1 MFSKF
6 RLLLSNSR
14 DTELV
19 KDTEPMKL
27 GVSYNL
33 FDGEELLESSIRCV
47 REHVDYVS
55 VVYQTV
61 SNYGQACTADLVDT
75 LIGLKRNRLV
85 DELYEYTPQTFSR
98 DKNNASYNE
107 LEKRNVGLNMSR
119 RNGCTH
125 HMSMDCDEFYVPE
138 QFEYMKKVIAEHG
151 YESAACQYQNYY
163 KDSIYLLNA
172 SYGNAYVSTIYK
184 INDDTAF
191 TYRSR
196 KSPVL
201 IDPTRK
207 TNNKKYKVFERSE
220 VHMHH
225 MVLVRKD
232 LRMKF
237 MSSTY
242 RKHGFKNIDATIH
255 HYDDWEYPELAMSTQ
270 GDLVDIIKVD
280 RLFDEFPFVCEKVRK
295 NSDVGS

>member
-1 MFSKF
+1 MFSKL

-14 DTELV
+14 GTELV
-19 KDTEPMKL
+19 KDTKPMKL

-33 FDGEELLESSIRCV
+33 FDGEELLESSISCV

-75 LIGLKRNRLV
+75 LIGLKRNGLV

-163 KDSIYLLNA
+163 KDSIYLMSG
-172 SYGNAYVSTIYK
+172 SYDEAYVSTIYK
-184 INDDTAF
+184 INPDTAF
-191 TYRSR
+191 IYRSNN
-196 KSPVL
+196 SPVR
-201 IDPTRK
+201 IDSTRK
-207 TNNKKYKVFERSE
+207 TNNKRYKVFEPSK
-220 VHMHH
+220 VLMHH
-225 MVLVRKD
+225 MSMVRKD
-232 LRMKF
+232 LRKKL
-237 MSSTY
+237 MSSTF
-242 RKHGFKNIDATIH
+242 RKHGFKDINATIH
-255 HYDDWEYPELAMSTQ
+255 YYDNWEYPEPAMSVK
-270 GDLVDIIKVD
+270 GSLVDIIKVG
-280 RLFDEFPFVCEKVRK
+280 RLFDEFPFIRGKDRK
-295 NSDVGS
+295 NRDVGS

>member
-1 MFSKF
+1 
-6 RLLLSNSR
+6 
-14 DTELV
+14 
-19 KDTEPMKL
+19 MKL

-61 SNYGQACTADLVDT
+61 SNYGQACTDDLVDT
-75 LIGLKRNRLV
+75 LVRLKKSGLV
-85 DELYEYTPQTFSR
+85 DELYEYTPQIFSQ

-107 LEKRNVGLNMSR
+107 LEKRNIGLNMSR
-119 RNGCTH
+119 RNICTH

-138 QFEYMKKVIAEHG
+138 QFEYMKKVIAEYG

-163 KDSIYLLNA
+163 KDSIYLLNG
-172 SYGNAYVSTIYK
+172 SYDDAYVSTIYK
-184 INDDTAF
+184 INDDTSF
-191 TYRSR
+191 VYRSR
-196 KSPVL
+196 RSPVR
-201 IDPTRK
+201 IDSTRK
-207 TNNKKYKVFERSE
+207 TNNKRYKVFERSE
-220 VHMHH
+220 VNMHH
-225 MVLVRKD
+225 MVLVRRD

-242 RKHGFKNIDATIH
+242 RKHGFKNIDAQID
-255 HYDDWEYPELAMSTQ
+255 HYDNWEYPEPGMSTQ

-280 RLFDEFPFVCEKVRK
+280 RLFDEFPFICGK
-295 NSDVGS
+295 SIGITSSAAA